1 MRGKLVKLVLF
12 SFYNLR
18 IVNCTLKMQFG
29 LWDAAAKCFYC
40 GNTETENR
48 WWWFQDYLHCFIF
61 EEICS
66 IEGKEA
72 TQRNDAKQLK

>member
-29 LWDAAAKCFYC
+29 LWDAARKCFYC
-40 GNTETENR
+40 GNTQKQR
-48 WWWFQDYLHCFIF
+48 ADGGGFRI
-61 EEICS
+61 IS
-66 IEGKEA
+66 IVLSLK
-72 TQRNDAKQLK
+72 KSVQLKGRKKHKEMMQNN